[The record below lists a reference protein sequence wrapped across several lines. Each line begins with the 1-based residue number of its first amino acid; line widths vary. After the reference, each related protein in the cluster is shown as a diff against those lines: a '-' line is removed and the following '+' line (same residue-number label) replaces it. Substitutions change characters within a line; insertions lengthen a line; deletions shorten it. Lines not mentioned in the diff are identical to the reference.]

1 MKTLVAYFTIKGRTE
16 EALKFYEECF
26 LGTILLVQRYSET
39 PYQVSEAYK
48 NKIAHAEFK
57 AENIHFYIS
66 DGFEKEEVYHGNS
79 IGMTVN
85 FDNAEE
91 HKAVFEKLKRNGEV
105 TFDFFQTTIDTNLVC
120 VLDQFGIHWYLNYLK
135 PVR

>member
-26 LGTILLVQRYSET
+26 NGKTTFVQRFSET
-39 PYQVSEAYK
+39 PYQVSDSYK

-66 DGFEKEEVYHGNS
+66 DGFEKEDVNYGNG
-79 IGMTVN
+79 IGMTIN
-85 FDNAEE
+85 FDNPVE
-91 HKAVFEKLKRNGEV
+91 HKSVFEKLKVDGNI
-105 TFDFFQTTIDTNLVC
+105 TSDFFETTIETNLVC
-120 VLDQFGIHWYLNYLK
+120 VLDKFGIHWYLNYIK
-135 PVR
+135 V